1 MRLLLAL
8 LLALS
13 SLPALSAQR
22 FSFAGLTWGDS
33 PKVVDQKL
41 RAAGHSGLAPDPM
54 FDTIKDADE
63 SVQQF
68 SGQVANHPFK
78 ADATFASD
86 KLIEVRLRWNL
97 APPNERADDDV
108 RNLLEIKY
116 GRSSERGTPAINYE
130 RFWKGASGD
139 ELALGSSSRSTWDGY
154 GSTYLTYASPE
165 LLQRAARNGVIAAA
179 QKRKAAAAAKAASQA
194 KAAGL

>member
-1 MRLLLAL
+1 MRFLLAL
-8 LLALS
+8 LFVLS
-13 SLPALSAQR
+13 SPPALSAQR

-33 PKVVDQKL
+33 PKVVDEKL
-41 RAAGHSGLAPDPM
+41 RAAGHSGLTPDPM
-54 FDTIKDADE
+54 FDTIKATDE
-63 SVQQF
+63 RVQQF
-68 SGQVANHPFK
+68 SGSVASHPFE

-86 KLIEVRLRWNL
+86 KLIEVRLRWNSK
-97 APPNERADDDV
+97 PPNERADDDV

-116 GRSSERGTPAINYE
+116 GKSSERGTPAINYE
-130 RFWKGASGD
+130 RFWKGASGE
-139 ELALGSSSRSTWDGY
+139 ELSLGFSSRSTWDGY

-165 LLQRAARNGVIAAA
+165 LMRRAARNGVVASA